1 MRLKSSLLTRA
12 VCFPTM
18 TCVYREEEVVV
29 VGKGWCGGG
38 GDSCAWAEPSF
49 ASGIAMVTGALFIES
64 LSCSRSPAVYHSLH
78 MLEAKRE
85 QCSAQP
91 NCGTSL

>member
-1 MRLKSSLLTRA
+1 
-12 VCFPTM
+12 M
-18 TCVYREEEVVV
+18 TCVYGEEEVAA

-38 GDSCAWAEPSF
+38 DSCARAEPSF

-78 MLEAKRE
+78 MLEAKKG
-85 QCSAQP
+85 SSVMH
-91 NCGTSL
+91 G